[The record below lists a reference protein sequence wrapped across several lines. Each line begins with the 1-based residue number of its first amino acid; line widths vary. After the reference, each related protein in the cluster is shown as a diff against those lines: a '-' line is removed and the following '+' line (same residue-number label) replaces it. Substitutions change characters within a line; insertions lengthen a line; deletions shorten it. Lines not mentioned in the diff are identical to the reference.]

1 MMKKII
7 VILISVVLLS
17 VNLFAQD
24 SLLISQ
30 QLLQMNSSSLIHT
43 PESPQLIENNKNYT
57 VPIVISA
64 GTNLAAAVPVYNH
77 MTSAWGLPD
86 GKFHFKDDWSGDNL
100 ALNDE
105 ISHLFVSYKL
115 MQFFNS
121 GYNFVGFSPK
131 TAKILGI
138 VETAFIVTAVEF
150 PIDAFNPDQGFGISD
165 LIFDYAGIAMAYMKI
180 TNPALKNWDIKTS
193 LKSLSYSNKNVI
205 GSNSEDYDNYI
216 YWLTYR
222 KSPAVFGLGY
232 STDHPQP
239 YQVDKQFYLAIGTT
253 VPDLVRLISP
263 KIADKLN
270 WMEVYYFNLKWNFAT
285 LK

>member
-1 MMKKII
+1 MMKKLI
-7 VILISVVLLS
+7 VILIFVIILS
-17 VNLFAQD
+17 VSLYAQD
-24 SLLISQ
+24 SLLTSQ
-30 QLLQMNSSSLIHT
+30 QLLQMNSSTLLQSL
-43 PESPQLIENNKNYT
+43 ERPQLIENKKNYT
-57 VPIVISA
+57 IPIVITA
-64 GTNLAAAVPVYNH
+64 GSNLAAALPVYNH
-77 MTSAWGLPD
+77 MVSAWGRPD

-121 GYNFVGFSPK
+121 GYKFVGFSPK
-131 TAKILGI
+131 TAKIMGI
-138 VETAFIVTAVEF
+138 IETAFILTAVEF
-150 PIDAFNPDQGFGISD
+150 PIDAYNPTQGFGVSD
-165 LIFDYAGIAMAYMKI
+165 LIFDYTGIFLAYMKI
-180 TNPALKNWDIKTS
+180 SYPSFKNWDIKTS
-193 LKSLSYSNKNVI
+193 LKSLTYSNKNVI
-205 GSNSEDYDNYI
+205 GSDSEDYDNYI

-222 KSPAVFGLGY
+222 RSPAVFGLGY
-232 STDHPQP
+232 STNHPEP
-239 YQVDKQFYLAIGTT
+239 YQVDKQFFLGIGST